1 MMGYRRNTFSPRGNR
16 IVHVAVTATLWGCSG
31 WIVAAIIAGVGGD
44 WVTPWMIGF
53 ALIFLWGHFH
63 IKGAVAQNRPTY
75 YDKDASPKL
84 VHRSARREISDQQ
97 QRAEVVRR
105 LTKAQNHIVTTLMAT
120 LSFKSVSTT
129 S

>member
-16 IVHVAVTATLWGCSG
+16 IVHVAVTATLWRCGG

-75 YDKDASPKL
+75 YDKEASPNWFIGPRGGRYRINSKG
-84 VHRSARREISDQQ
+84 R
-97 QRAEVVRR
+97 
-105 LTKAQNHIVTTLMAT
+105 
-120 LSFKSVSTT
+120 KSYGV
-129 S
+129 

>member
-16 IVHVAVTATLWGCSG
+16 IVHVAVTATLWGCGG
-31 WIVAAIIAGVGGD
+31 WIVAAIIADVGGD

-105 LTKAQNHIVTTLMAT
+105 LTKTQNPIVTTLMAT

-129 S
+129 G